1 MTQDVTG
8 QTFYGCCAIPQL
20 LTTAYAVVLITL
32 RILLKILLIIIK
44 KDVMYDQHT

>member
-1 MTQDVTG
+1 MMQDLTG

-32 RILLKILLIIIK
+32 RILLKILLITIK
-44 KDVMYDQHT
+44 KDVMDDQHT